1 MTQGELA
8 FLVLAAGK
16 STRMRSRVPKVL
28 HPVCGRPILHHLVQ
42 LGRELGA
49 ERTLVVV
56 GAADQR
62 VREALKGTGVELV
75 VQSEILGTGHAVQQ
89 AGEQLRDHRG
99 PVLVMYGDHPIYR
112 PETFRRLV
120 DVQAKQGADLA
131 LLVGEFP
138 DPSGY
143 GRIVRGSDGHIE
155 QIVEEADASAEER
168 GIHEINLGVYVAA
181 APLLLDWVSR
191 LSNQNEQGEY
201 YLTDVVDL
209 ALGEGRRVDTCSV
222 EDWTEAIGVNN
233 RADLAQAEKVLRR
246 RLADHW
252 MREGVTLVDPE
263 HTYLDMDVEIGA
275 DTVIEP
281 GCTLRAGTRI
291 GTGCHVSSGSVI
303 DDSTL
308 GDDVLIKPHCWIESS
323 RVGNRCAIGPSA
335 HLRPNCTLAD
345 DVRIG
350 NFVEVKNSRL
360 GPGTKADHLSY
371 IGDADVGSR
380 ASFGCGSIT
389 VNYDG
394 ERKHRTTVGD
404 RAFIGC
410 NANLIAPVSIEADAY
425 VAAGTT
431 VTNAVPSLALGI
443 GRARQRNI
451 ENWVARRFGR
461 RERGD

>member
-28 HPVCGRPILHHLVQ
+28 HPVCGRPILQHLVE

-49 ERTLVVV
+49 GRTLVVV
-56 GAADQR
+56 GAGDER
-62 VREALKGTGVELV
+62 LREALEGTGVELV

-112 PETFRRLV
+112 PDTFRRLV

-155 QIVEEADASAEER
+155 QIVEEADASAEVR
-168 GIHEINLGVYVAA
+168 DIHEINLGVYVAA

-191 LSNQNEQGEY
+191 LSNHNEQGEY

-252 MREGVTLVDPE
+252 MRQGVTLIDPQ
-263 HTYLDMDVEIGA
+263 HTYLDVDVEIGA

-291 GTGCHVSSGSVI
+291 GRGCHISSGSVI

-308 GDDVLIKPHCWIESS
+308 GDDVFIKPHCWIESS
-323 RVGNRCAIGPSA
+323 RVGNGCAIGPSA

-345 DVRIG
+345 GVRIG

-371 IGDADVGSR
+371 IGDADVGSG

-394 ERKHRTTVGD
+394 EHKHRTTVGD

-410 NANLIAPVSIEADAY
+410 NANLIAPVSVEADAY

-431 VTNAVPSLALGI
+431 VTNEVPSLALGI

-461 RERGD
+461 RGRGD